1 MKRLI
6 VAILL
11 QGTTLAAQTDSVTIT
26 EVMFDPLDNESTDEY
41 VEIFNYSKTQTY
53 DLTNWII
60 SDNAGGNDSDKIVSA
75 GEGLLLYPGQF
86 GIVLDADYSLLTGL
100 YSSII
105 PDTARILKISG
116 TTFGNGGL
124 NNSTAERIIL
134 IKPAAVNRDTLSAY
148 QYSIDNQEGYADEN
162 ISLTPNSAVG
172 NWTNSVLLYGTPG
185 APPTLDL
192 NVANI
197 TFNPPSPP
205 SGTAVSIDALVKNT
219 GIRSVESGVLV
230 FYADAN
236 RDGIPDD
243 SEILDSTNVPT
254 LARLDSVILSVTSA
268 TLPIGTHYFIAS
280 LRESGVLP
288 AADTIVNN
296 NRRRDSVTT
305 VPQFDLSLSST
316 ALSFSPAIPSA
327 GDSVAVRAVVTNNG
341 LTAVS
346 SFTVRFYD
354 DRNMNSIPEQAEIE
368 DSITVSAS
376 LPSGDSI
383 EVLGTIFDLEY
394 RFYAVIASLDGPT
407 VLPSPDEFAGND
419 QRTSTLRIG
428 IRPRSLV
435 VNEIY
440 YNAATGQ
447 SEWVE
452 IYNRSTDTLDLRNW
466 QVADGNSDQTA
477 FASKRTITSTNF
489 LLAPGEFAVIGKDSV
504 AFLGQFPSAPGH
516 RIFFSNF
523 PTLNNSGDLVGLFDS
538 LGIPSDSLQ
547 YLDDWGGA
555 SGRSLE
561 RRHTDSL
568 STYSDNWSTSIN
580 AAGATPGFVNSISP
594 VPNDLAVFSEDIAI
608 SPTFPEKGRV
618 TTISVAIHNLGLM
631 ASTPSTVILFADT
644 DNDGLRDMS
653 ERVDSVNMAAL
664 SSGATT
670 TIDLVW
676 PTPGTAPDSVR
687 LWIVID
693 YAVDERAENNEA
705 IATIIFRVAAASVVI
720 NEILADP
727 GTDQSEFIEIT
738 NRSNVPVNLKN
749 WTVRDQ
755 TSSKTITPVDA
766 WMASGTYRVLSGDT
780 AITGKLSLPDSLII
794 FISGMPSLNNDSD
807 DVVLRDGI
815 GATVD
820 SLRYYPGWGGRKA
833 VSIERYSVDEPSTD
847 ASNWNASLANGG
859 HTAGQANSLLG
870 VTAFSPGS
878 VIINEIMY
886 APLSGEAEY
895 IEILNVSDS
904 TQNLLNWSLD
914 IGNSRAILST
924 ADLMIAPGAYLVFT
938 NTGILPS
945 RFNSPAG
952 SIVKPA
958 TGLSSLNNNGSAVVL
973 RDLIGTT
980 IDSINYQPQWGGS
993 DGFSLERIRPGGTSN
1008 DGNNWGSCVFV
1019 EGGTPGRIN
1028 SIFSETLSSR
1038 IRISAT
1044 PNPFLHDVQ
1053 AATTIRIDIP
1063 ISQSRLTVRIYDN
1076 HGRLIRTLLNNSP
1089 SGSHREITWD
1099 GRTKEGTMARMGI
1112 YIVFVEAIS
1121 ETPGFHKTAKQTVV
1135 LGKRL

>member
-6 VAILL
+6 GAILF

-26 EVMFDPLDNESTDEY
+26 EVMFDPLGSDNPNEF
-41 VEIFNYSKTQTY
+41 VEIYNYSTTFSVN
-53 DLTNWII
+53 LSSWRI
-60 SDNAGGNDSDKIVSA
+60 SDSSA
-75 GEGLLLYPGQF
+75 VDTLINFGEGLVLGPGQF
-86 GIVLDADYSLLTGL
+86 GIILEGDYVLGNGL
-100 YSSII
+100 YDAII
-105 PDTARILKISG
+105 PSAALVLRTHTSD
-116 TTFGNGGL
+116 FGSGGL
-124 NNSTAERIIL
+124 RNSPPETLYL
-134 IKPAAVNRDTLSAY
+134 ISSSGDTVSTYRYSGGSPNGLSDEK
-148 QYSIDNQEGYADEN
+148 IVLNEDN
-162 ISLTPNSAVG
+162 SPS
-172 NWTNSVLLYGTPG
+172 NWTRGILVNGTPG

-205 SGTAVSIDALVKNT
+205 SGTTVSIEALVKNT
-219 GIRSVESGVLV
+219 GIRTVESGVLV

-236 RDGIPDD
+236 RDGVPDNT
-243 SEILDSTNVPT
+243 EILDSTNVPT
-254 LARLDSVILSVTSA
+254 LARLDSVTLSVTSA

-288 AADTIVNN
+288 ASDTIVGNN
-296 NRRRDSVTT
+296 QRRDSVTT

-316 ALSFSPAIPSA
+316 ALSFSPSIPSA

-341 LTAVS
+341 LTAVNG
-346 SFTVRFYD
+346 FTVRFYD
-354 DRNMNSIPEQAEIE
+354 DRNANSMADPTEVV
-368 DSITVSAS
+368 DSITVNAS
-376 LPSGDSI
+376 LPAGDS
-383 EVLGTIFDLEY
+383 VAVSGQIFDLEY
-394 RFYAVIASLDGPT
+394 RSYSVIARLDGPS

-419 QRTSTLRIG
+419 QRISTLRIG
-428 IRPRSLV
+428 IRSQSLV

-447 SEWVE
+447 SEWIEV
-452 IYNRSTDTLDLRNW
+452 YNRSTDTLDLRKW

-489 LLAPGEFAVIGKDSV
+489 LICPGEFAVIGKDSV
-504 AFLGQFPSAPGH
+504 AFLGQFPSASGH

-547 YLDDWGGA
+547 YFDDWGGA

-568 STYSDNWSTSIN
+568 STYSANWSTSVH
-580 AAGATPGFVNSISP
+580 ADGATPGFINSISP
-594 VPNDLAVFSEDIAI
+594 VPNDLAVFSEDITI
-608 SPTFPEKGRV
+608 SPTFPEKSQIA
-618 TTISVAIHNLGLM
+618 TISATIHNIGL
-631 ASTPSTVILFADT
+631 ASSMPSSVILFADM
-644 DNDGLRDMS
+644 DGDGLRDMS
-653 ERVDSVNMAAL
+653 ERVDSVNVTAL
-664 SSGATT
+664 
-670 TIDLVW
+670 
-676 PTPGTAPDSVR
+676 PPGNNAMINLTWTVPGSASDSVR
-687 LWIVID
+687 LWVVIA
-693 YAVDERAENNEA
+693 YAVDERPENNEA
-705 IATIIFRVAAASVVI
+705 TATVIFRVPAASVVI

-727 GTDQSEFIEIT
+727 GTHQSEFIELT
-738 NRSNVPVNLKN
+738 NRSNAPVNLKN
-749 WTVRDQ
+749 WKIRDL
-755 TSSKTITPVDA
+755 TSSKNVTVSDA
-766 WMASGTYRVLSGDT
+766 WIISGAFRVLSGDT
-780 AITGKLSLPDSLII
+780 AIAGKLSLPDSLII
-794 FISGMPSLNNDSD
+794 FVSGMPSLNNDSD
-807 DVVLRDGI
+807 DVILSDAI

-859 HTAGQANSLLG
+859 HTAGQPNSLLN
-870 VTAFSPGS
+870 VAAASPGS
-878 VIINEIMY
+878 VIVNEIMY

-895 IEILNVSDS
+895 IEIFNKSDS

-914 IGNSRAILST
+914 IGGSRAILSAT
-924 ADLMIAPGAYLVFT
+924 DLTIAPGAYLVFT
-938 NTGILPS
+938 NTGTLPS
-945 RFNSPAG
+945 RFNAPAG

-958 TGLSSLNNNGSAVVL
+958 TGLSTLSNSGSAVVL

-993 DGFSLERIRPGGTSN
+993 DGFSLERIRPDGTSN

-1028 SIFSETLSSR
+1028 SIFSEALSSR
-1038 IRISAT
+1038 IKISAT

-1076 HGRLIRTLLNNSP
+1076 QGRLIRTLLNNSP

-1099 GRTKEGTMARMGI
+1099 GRTKDGTMGRMGI